1 MSNESEDNSN
11 NVTEAETIVNNEVP
25 QSEIGEI
32 YSVLINI
39 FGIFSHLYVHMQ
51 DGCQ

>member
-32 YSVLINI
+32 YSVLINPRI
-39 FGIFSHLYVHMQ
+39 FGHLYVHMQ